1 MNGKVDDR
9 RPIASLSLDLDNKWS
24 YLRTHGDS
32 SWEAY
37 PSYLPQVVPIVL
49 DFLEQ
54 RDLTITFFVVGQDV
68 LNEAHHELFRDIAAA
83 GHEIANHSLNH
94 LPWLHL
100 LSKEE
105 LDREI
110 RSTQEAISQV
120 CGVEMT
126 GFRGPGFSISQEHLA
141 ALAEQHYA
149 YDASTFHNI
158 LNPIARAYFFSKSK
172 LTDEEKKQRKGL
184 FGTYRD
190 ALRPLKPFQWNL
202 GQKSLL
208 EIPVT
213 TMPLLRIPIHFS
225 YLIYL
230 ASYSKQLSRAY
241 FRLAL
246 MLCRLTRTA
255 PSLLLHPLDFLGRED
270 ERDLDF
276 FPGMSLSRDEKLGIL
291 DDCLGVLTRS
301 HRVVTMAEHAQAA
314 AEGPRDLERISP
326 SQSLQ
331 H

>member
-1 MNGKVDDR
+1 MNGKVTDR
-9 RPIASLSLDLDNKWS
+9 RSIASLSLDLDNKWS
-24 YLRTHGDS
+24 YLRTHGDTR
-32 SWEAY
+32 WEAY
-37 PSYLPQVVPIVL
+37 PSYLPKVVPIIL
-49 DFLEQ
+49 RFLKQ

-68 LNEAHHELFRDIAAA
+68 LNEAHHGLFRDIVAS

-100 LSKEE
+100 LSREE

-110 RSTQEAISQV
+110 RSTQEAISEV

-149 YDASTFHNI
+149 YDASTFPNI

-172 LTDEEKKQRKGL
+172 LTDEEKEQRKGL

-230 ASYSKQLSRAY
+230 ASYSKQISKAY

-246 MLCRLTRTA
+246 MLCRLTRTS

-270 ERDLDF
+270 EQDLDF
-276 FPGMSLSRDEKLGIL
+276 FPGMSLSRIEKISIL
-291 DDCLGVLTRS
+291 DDCLDALTCR
-301 HRVVTMAEHAQAA
+301 HRVVTMAEHAQTAS
-314 AEGPRDLERISP
+314 EGLRNEKRMSP
-326 SQSLQ
+326 SQSLE